1 MKNIDIQIDE
11 DYGLKTDP
19 VKHDLVVGDVTLQNQ
34 ALILIAQP
42 GDGMDPS
49 TFPRPYFRRDII
61 DDLGVR

>member
-1 MKNIDIQIDE
+1 MTDIGAGIAVSGIESGFKRKDTQ
-11 DYGLKTDP
+11 
-19 VKHDLVVGDVTLQNQ
+19 HF
-34 ALILIAQP
+34 IAQP